1 MPLINIVLDDKRNA
15 IVQKGD

>member
-15 IVQKGD
+15 IV